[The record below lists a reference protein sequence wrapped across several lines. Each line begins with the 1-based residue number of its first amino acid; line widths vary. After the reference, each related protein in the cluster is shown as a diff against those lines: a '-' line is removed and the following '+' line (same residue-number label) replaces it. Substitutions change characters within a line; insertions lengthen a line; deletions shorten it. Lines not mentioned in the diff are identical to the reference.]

1 MSAWSEAVYVIRELQ
16 KSLGLSEDIAKLEN
30 RKNIIAKSQ
39 GNPFMPMGSYGT
51 LEEGSFWMIEDNTE
65 D

>member
-1 MSAWSEAVYVIRELQ
+1 MSAWSEAVYIIRELQ

-39 GNPFMPMGSYGT
+39 NNDLIPEGSYGT
-51 LEEGSFWMIEDNTE
+51 LEEDSFWMIMED
-65 D
+65 

>member
-39 GNPFMPMGSYGT
+39 NNSFVPEGSYGT
-51 LEEGSFWMIEDNTE
+51 LEEDSFWMIMED
-65 D
+65 